1 MNRGGGLEAMMGVW
15 RDSGWGRS
23 VEIAGTEPIER
34 PERAEARTFQLPL
47 FNVSVSAVRMQIAA
61 ALVVLNICDVLL
73 TKAILHL
80 GGLEGNPL
88 MSGLM
93 EGTAAPLGVKTLF
106 AASAG
111 LLLFFC
117 PTESRRADRAAA
129 TVAGLYLA
137 VVIWNSVLV
146 VWLLIQG

>member
-1 MNRGGGLEAMMGVW
+1 MGVG
-15 RDSGWGRS
+15 RGSGWGRS
-23 VEIAGTEPIER
+23 VEIASTEAIAAPGR
-34 PERAEARTFQLPL
+34 GEARTLRLPL
-47 FNVSVSAVRMQIAA
+47 FSVPVSLVRVQIAS

-73 TKAILHL
+73 TKAILHF

-88 MSGLM
+88 MGGLM
-93 EGTAAPLGVKTLF
+93 EGTAAPLGIKTLF

-111 LLLFFC
+111 LLLFLC

-137 VVIWNSVLV
+137 VIIWNSALIG
-146 VWLLIQG
+146 WLLIQG

>member
-1 MNRGGGLEAMMGVW
+1 MGVW
-15 RDSGWGRS
+15 RGSGWGRS
-23 VEIAGTEPIER
+23 VEIAGTEPIEGSGR
-34 PERAEARTFQLPL
+34 GEARTLRLPL
-47 FNVSVSAVRMQIAA
+47 LNVPVSMARVQIAA

-88 MSGLM
+88 MGGLM

-111 LLLFFC
+111 LLLFLC
-117 PTESRRADRAAA
+117 PAESRRADRAAA

-137 VVIWNSVLV
+137 VIIWNSALV
-146 VWLLIQG
+146 GWLLIQG